1 MSEMYAQE
9 VSYVWSGTQVEFDA
23 GTDADL
29 VKALGVAGSIA
40 ITTSGNWY
48 KSDGGSWVTT
58 HVDGNALVSAYYPD
72 VTTFNSTI
80 VTPVAGLSIAFITA
94 PAGCYAVNIR
104 TANTTVGTVITAF
117 SGLCYIERNGDANAT
132 QSYILQAGGEVTMY
146 VDPGDTIEFMGSAG
160 CAGSVLVTP
169 LG

>member
-1 MSEMYAQE
+1 M
-9 VSYVWSGTQVEFDA
+9 A
-23 GTDADL
+23 GIQAYWDQL
-29 VKALGVAGSIA
+29 QKLWNP
-40 ITTSGNWY
+40 TTSRPEAQQISNGA
-48 KSDGGSWVTT
+48 
-58 HVDGNALVSAYYPD
+58 ALVSSYYPD
-72 VTTFNSTI
+72 VTTFNSSI
-80 VTPVAGLSIAFITA
+80 VTPVAGVSIPFITA

-104 TANTTVGTVITAF
+104 TANITVGVVITAF
-117 SGLCYIERNGDANAT
+117 SGLCYIERNGDANGT